1 MRVDCQVFEL
11 FLKRCFSITDRSLRT
26 LEQRRDVHRRQATR
40 MGADVTAVRVAIDA
54 DGAARQ
60 SLLARAAYCAAQRDY
75 VTCLL
80 DCQAAKAAQLDEL
93 EARVDAAL
101 AARCRRAHRRRRADL
116 VDRWRHIDAALRPG
130 QPSSAP
136 ALPPLDDDVNDDD
149 DAESKQRAP
158 LVPSTETMNIVVT
171 TQSLSAATNPSPPPP
186 LADK

>member
-1 MRVDCQVFEL
+1 
-11 FLKRCFSITDRSLRT
+11 
-26 LEQRRDVHRRQATR
+26 

-101 AARCRRAHRRRRADL
+101 AARCRRAQRRRRADL

-136 ALPPLDDDVNDDD
+136 ALPPLDND
-149 DAESKQRAP
+149 DAESNAAQQRAP

-171 TQSLSAATNPSPPPP
+171 TQSLNAATNPSPPPP